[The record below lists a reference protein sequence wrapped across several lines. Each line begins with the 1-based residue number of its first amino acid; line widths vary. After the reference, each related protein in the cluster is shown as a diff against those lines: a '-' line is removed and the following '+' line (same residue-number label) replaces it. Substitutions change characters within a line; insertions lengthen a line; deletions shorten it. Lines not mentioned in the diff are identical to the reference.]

1 MDIFIETYNLSKLNH
16 KVENLKRLIMSN
28 ELDQSEISQQKIL
41 GSDVLT
47 GEFYNIFKEEL
58 MPFLF
63 KLFQKLKRNKYFQT
77 DFIRS
82 LLS

>member
-16 KVENLKRLIMSN
+16 KVENLKRLIMSK